1 MCVHMHVCVLCM
13 HLHVCAYLYAHVY
26 ICMCVCT
33 SAFINPQLH
42 TIIFNP
48 ILIIPCS
55 CILSTPLCLTT
66 NYNLRVLMAFP
77 VLLLGIRGLV
87 S

>member
-1 MCVHMHVCVLCM
+1 MCAVHAS
-13 HLHVCAYLYAHVY
+13 AYLHAHVY
-26 ICMCVCT
+26 VYVCVCT
-33 SAFINPQLH
+33 SAFINPQMH
-42 TIIFNP
+42 TIIYNP

-66 NYNLRVLMAFP
+66 NYNLRLLMAFP
-77 VLLLGIRGLV
+77 KLLLGICGLV